1 MIKLKRVRT
10 KKAIPRDFRGKAPV
24 DRLIDLMK
32 DERDVQKGVRK
43 KHNFPSKWGGTKE
56 QLQAETHGKCAYCE
70 ANTTATMYGDV
81 EHYRPKSVY
90 WWLAY
95 VYDNYLASCQLCN
108 QKFKKAYFRVA
119 EGKMRLAAPKITAT
133 TTDEEIEELAKTA
146 IPDPLDE
153 EAVTAHE
160 ALHLAERPLILNPYI
175 DDPADFFAWK
185 VQKLTA
191 DGKKGEVELVP
202 VEGNPHAKDVVKAAE
217 DLLGLNRT
225 DHKTER
231 YEVYRM
237 YSTNKMSVA
246 LLADRPELSDLLER
260 SQEMIDA
267 AKADDA
273 RYAGMIRYFEAQG
286 GS

>member
-1 MIKLKRVRT
+1 MIRLTRDRREET
-10 KKAIPRDFRGKAPV
+10 IPGDFRGKAPV
-24 DRLIDLMK
+24 DRLIELMK
-32 DERDVQKGVRK
+32 DEREIQKGNKK
-43 KHNFPSKWGGTKE
+43 KHDFPSKWGGTKD

-81 EHYRPKSVY
+81 EHYRPKSIY

-108 QKFKKAYFRVA
+108 QKYKKAYFRIA
-119 EGKMRLAAPKITAT
+119 KGKTPMAAPKITAT
-133 TTDEEIEELAKTA
+133 TTDAEIEELAKTA

-153 EAVTAHE
+153 AAVKAHE

-185 VQKLTA
+185 VQKLTE
-191 DGKKGEVELVP
+191 DGDKGEVELTA
-202 VEGNPHAKDVVKAAE
+202 VEGAPDAEDIVKAAE
-217 DLLGLNRT
+217 DLLGLNRA
-225 DHKTER
+225 DHKTLR

-237 YSTNKMSVA
+237 YETNKMTLKVLPDEPTFKGLRDQAQS
-246 LLADRPELSDLLER
+246 
-260 SQEMIDA
+260 MIDR
-267 AKADDA
+267 AKAENA

-286 GS
+286 GA